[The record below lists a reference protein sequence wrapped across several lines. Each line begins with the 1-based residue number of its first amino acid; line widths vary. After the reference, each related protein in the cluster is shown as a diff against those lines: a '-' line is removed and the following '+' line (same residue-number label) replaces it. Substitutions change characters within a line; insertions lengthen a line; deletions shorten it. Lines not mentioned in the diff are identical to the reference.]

1 MIILNFK
8 NYKTGKEVLAFAKK
22 ISNKKIIAAAPILN
36 LQEITKKTKLIP
48 CAQHVD
54 EKTSSR
60 DTGDLTPKALKDIGV
75 NLTLLN
81 HSEHEISIK
90 KIKNTIKECKKNN
103 IKVILCAKNLEQIKK
118 FKKLNPYAIAYE
130 NPKFIASKTSITN
143 FPKLIIS
150 FVKSLSKTKIVP
162 LCGAGIN
169 SKKDVATAYSL
180 GCKGI
185 LVSSWIM
192 KSKNPNKF
200 LKEIINLKWEEK

>member
-22 ISNKKIIAAAPILN
+22 ISSKKIIAAAPIIN
-36 LQEITKKTKLIP
+36 LQDITKKTRLIP

-54 EKTSSR
+54 DKTSSR
-60 DTGDLTPKALKDIGV
+60 DTGYVTPKALGAIGIQ
-75 NLTLLN
+75 LTILN
-81 HSEHEISIK
+81 HSEHQIPLKQIK
-90 KIKNTIKECKKNN
+90 ETIRECKKNN
-103 IKVILCAKNLEQIKK
+103 IKVILCTKNLGELKK
-118 FKKLNPYAIAYE
+118 FKKLGPHAIAYE

-143 FPKLIIS
+143 FPKPIIS
-150 FVKSLSKTKIVP
+150 FVKSLEKTRIIP

-169 SKKDVATAYSL
+169 SKEDVATAYKL

-192 KSKNPNKF
+192 KSKNPTKF
-200 LKEIINLKWEEK
+200 LKEIIKTK

>member
-8 NYKTGKEVLAFAKK
+8 NYKTGKEVLRFAKK
-22 ISNKKIIAAAPILN
+22 ISNKKIIVAVPMIN
-36 LQEITKKTKLIP
+36 LQEISKKTKLIP
-48 CAQHVD
+48 CAQHID
-54 EKTSSR
+54 NKTDLR
-60 DTGDLTPKALKDIGV
+60 DTGYIAPKALKEIGV
-75 NLTLLN
+75 KLTILN
-81 HSEHEISIK
+81 HSEHQISLKQIK
-90 KIKNTIKECKKNN
+90 ETINECKKYN
-103 IKVILCAKNLEQIKK
+103 IQVILCTKNLGEIKK

-143 FPKLIIS
+143 FPEPIIS
-150 FVKSLSKTKIVP
+150 FIKNLSKTKIIP

-169 SKKDVATAYSL
+169 SNKDVTKAHKL

-200 LKEIINLKWEEK
+200 LKEIIK